1 MTSSEKKE
9 REILSR
15 AKLVQNITDQL
26 KKVLADL
33 DALGGH
39 EIAALRIDEA
49 IQKLSDVD
57 EPQN

>member
-26 KKVLADL
+26 QKVLADL

-49 IQKLSDVD
+49 IQRLSDVD